1 MAGLLGAR
9 PSVGFVEGDLGCK
22 PRQAEDEAPLMELLF
37 LLLPVAAA
45 SGWWIA
51 RRTSKPNSDHGSERA
66 PTFFRGLNYLLNEQP
81 DKAIDVF
88 LKLAE
93 MDSETVET
101 HLALGSLFRR
111 RGEVD
116 RAIRIHQSLVARRS
130 LSTSQRGFAQ
140 YELGR
145 DYMLAGLFDR
155 AESLFN
161 ELVEMELQQ
170 ERALRGLIEIYQAE
184 KEWPRC
190 LAMAE
195 KLQRISDEPLRTE
208 IAQYHCEMA
217 EECLRVGDTDR
228 ARAHLL
234 DGQAVDAN
242 CIRASML
249 QAQMEMTAGDAETAA
264 LLYLRVAER
273 GPRYLPAMLPGLL
286 ECWRRLGR
294 QQVAGALET
303 LFRAHPSP
311 PLMLELSNAVE
322 HEQGAQP
329 ALDFLKAYLREHA
342 DLAGAERLLE
352 LRLRLRG
359 GQGSAD
365 GDATLLE
372 VIRHLLALQAV
383 YQCEHCG
390 FEARALHW
398 QCPSCKRWGSIK
410 AIEPYPIADPAVLK
424 QRRIA

>member
-1 MAGLLGAR
+1 
-9 PSVGFVEGDLGCK
+9 
-22 PRQAEDEAPLMELLF
+22 MELLF

-51 RRTSKPNSDHGSERA
+51 RRTAKPRAEGGSERA

-116 RAIRIHQSLVARRS
+116 RAIRIHQNLVARQS
-130 LSTSQRGFAQ
+130 LNTAQRGFAL

-161 ELVEMELQQ
+161 ELVEMDLQQ

-190 LAMAE
+190 LETAE
-195 KLQRISDEPLRTE
+195 QLQRVSDESLRTE
-208 IAQYHCEMA
+208 IAQYHCELA
-217 EECLRVGDTDR
+217 EECLRAADTDT

-234 DGQAVDAN
+234 DGQAVDPD

-264 LLYLRVAER
+264 LLYRRVVER

-294 QQVAGALET
+294 DRVAGELKAL
-303 LFRAHPSP
+303 FSAHPSP
-311 PLMLELSNAVE
+311 PLMLELSD
-322 HEQGAQP
+322 
-329 ALDFLKAYLREHA
+329 ALERERGSESALAFLEGYLRQHA

-352 LRLRLRG
+352 LRLRCGERA
-359 GQGSAD
+359 AD
-365 GDATLLE
+365 GDATLLG

-398 QCPSCKRWGSIK
+398 LCPSCKRWGSIK

>member
-1 MAGLLGAR
+1 
-9 PSVGFVEGDLGCK
+9 VI
-22 PRQAEDEAPLMELLF
+22 ELLF

-45 SGWWIA
+45 SGWWLA
-51 RRTSKPNSDHGSERA
+51 RRGRA
-66 PTFFRGLNYLLNEQP
+66 KHPEIGHEPAPAFFRGLNYLLNEQP

-93 MDSETVET
+93 VDSDTVET
-101 HLALGSLFRR
+101 HMALGSLFRR

-116 RAIRIHQSLVARRS
+116 RAIRVHQNLVARGS
-130 LSTSQRGFAQ
+130 LSTTQRGFAL

-155 AESLFN
+155 AESLFK
-161 ELVEMELQQ
+161 ELVEIQLQQ
-170 ERALRGLIEIYQAE
+170 KRALRGLIEIYQAE

-190 LAMAE
+190 LETAE
-195 KLQRISDEPLRTE
+195 RLQRISGEPMRTE

-217 EECLRVGDTDR
+217 EECLRAGDTDR

-234 DGQAVDAN
+234 DAQAVDGD

-264 LLYLRVAER
+264 VLYRRVAER

-294 QQVAGALET
+294 HQVARELEV

-311 PLMLELSNAVE
+311 PLMLELSDAIE
-322 HEQGAQP
+322 RERGTLA
-329 ALDFLKAYLREHA
+329 ALVFLEGYLREHA
-342 DLAGAERLLE
+342 DLAGVERLLE
-352 LRLRLRG
+352 LRLRD
-359 GQGSAD
+359 GSTPAA

-372 VIRHLLALQAV
+372 VVRHVLATQAA

-410 AIEPYPIADPAVLK
+410 AVEPFPIADPAVLK
-424 QRRIA
+424 QRQIA

>member
-1 MAGLLGAR
+1 LRLAYRATLPWTHRAGPHHDGPGLRAR
-9 PSVGFVEGDLGCK
+9 WCDRSACVAVRCGVL
-22 PRQAEDEAPLMELLF
+22 LMELLF

-51 RRTSKPNSDHGSERA
+51 RRSARRHPDEDSERA

-88 LKLAE
+88 LKLAKI
-93 MDSETVET
+93 DSETVET

-116 RAIRIHQSLVARRS
+116 RAIRIHQSVVARPS
-130 LSTSQRGFAQ
+130 LNAAQRGFAQ

-155 AESLFN
+155 AESLFS
-161 ELVEMELQQ
+161 ELVEMQLQQ

-190 LAMAE
+190 LEMAE
-195 KLQRISDEPLRTE
+195 KLQCVTGEPLRTE

-217 EECLRVGDTDR
+217 EECLRGGNTHE

-234 DGQAVDAN
+234 DGQAVDPD

-264 LLYLRVAER
+264 LLYRRVVER

-294 QQVAGALET
+294 EQVAGELEAL
-303 LFRAHPSP
+303 FHAHPSP
-311 PLMLELSNAVE
+311 PLMLELSDALARE
-322 HEQGAQP
+322 RGTES
-329 ALDFLKAYLREHA
+329 ALDFLDGYLREHA

-352 LRLRLRG
+352 LRLRKGDVGPAERDTTLAG
-359 GQGSAD
+359 GDSPSACTPS
-365 GDATLLE
+365 GLSVRTLWL
-372 VIRHLLALQAV
+372 
-383 YQCEHCG
+383 
-390 FEARALHW
+390 
-398 QCPSCKRWGSIK
+398 
-410 AIEPYPIADPAVLK
+410 
-424 QRRIA
+424 

>member
-1 MAGLLGAR
+1 MI
-9 PSVGFVEGDLGCK
+9 
-22 PRQAEDEAPLMELLF
+22 ELLF

-45 SGWWIA
+45 SGWLVA
-51 RRTSKPNSDHGSERA
+51 RRSTGRRSSDSGNERA

-93 MDSETVET
+93 VDNETIET

-116 RAIRIHQSLVARRS
+116 RAIRIHQNLIARTA
-130 LSTSQRGFAQ
+130 LSTAQRGFAQ

-155 AESLFN
+155 AEGLFR
-161 ELVEMELQQ
+161 ELVELDLQPK
-170 ERALRGLIEIYQAE
+170 RALRGLIEIYQAE

-190 LAMAE
+190 LEMAE
-195 KLQRISDEPLRTE
+195 RLQRISDTPMRTE

-217 EECLRVGDTDR
+217 EECLRAGETDHGR
-228 ARAHLL
+228 RHLL
-234 DGQAVDAN
+234 DAQAVDPD

-264 LLYLRVAER
+264 LLYRRVAER
-273 GPRYLPAMLPGLL
+273 GPRYLPALLPGLL

-294 QQVAGALET
+294 HRVAGDLEA

-311 PLMLELSNAVE
+311 PLMLELSDALE
-322 HEQGAQP
+322 REQGSAA
-329 ALDFLKAYLREHA
+329 ALSFLEEYLREHA

-352 LRLRLRG
+352 LRLRLG
-359 GQGSAD
+359 ESAAR
-365 GDATLLE
+365 GDATLLD
-372 VIRHLLALQAV
+372 VIRHLLAMQAA
-383 YQCEHCG
+383 YRCEHCG

-398 QCPSCKRWGSIK
+398 QCPSCKHWGSIK
-410 AIEPYPIADPAVLK
+410 AAEPYPISDPAMLK
-424 QRRIA
+424 QRQIA

>member
-1 MAGLLGAR
+1 
-9 PSVGFVEGDLGCK
+9 
-22 PRQAEDEAPLMELLF
+22 MEFLF

-51 RRTSKPNSDHGSERA
+51 RRTAQNRAGSDCERA
-66 PTFFRGLNYLLNEQP
+66 PAFFRGLNYLLNEQP

-93 MDSETVET
+93 VDSETVET

-116 RAIRIHQSLVARRS
+116 RAIRIHQSLVARGS
-130 LSTSQRGFAQ
+130 LNTAQRGFAQ

-161 ELVEMELQQ
+161 ELVEMGLQQ
-170 ERALRGLIEIYQAE
+170 KRALRGLIEIYQAE

-190 LAMAE
+190 LEMAE
-195 KLQRISDEPLRTE
+195 QLQSVSEQSMQTE

-217 EECLRVGDTDR
+217 EECLRAGDTDR
-228 ARAHLL
+228 ARTHLL
-234 DGQAVDAN
+234 DAQSGDPD

-264 LLYLRVAER
+264 LLYRRVAER
-273 GPRYLPAMLPGLL
+273 GPHYVPAMLPGLIG
-286 ECWRRLGR
+286 CWTRLGHK
-294 QQVAGALET
+294 QVASELEA

-311 PLMLELSNAVE
+311 PLMLELSDAIE
-322 HEQGAQP
+322 REQGTGA
-329 ALDFLKAYLREHA
+329 ALEFLESYLRSHA

-352 LRLRLRG
+352 LRLRG
-359 GQGSAD
+359 GDAAR

-372 VIRHLLALQAV
+372 VTRHLLAVQPV

-410 AIEPYPIADPAVLK
+410 AVEPYPIADPAVLK
-424 QRRIA
+424 QRQIA

>member
-1 MAGLLGAR
+1 
-9 PSVGFVEGDLGCK
+9 
-22 PRQAEDEAPLMELLF
+22 MELLF

-51 RRTSKPNSDHGSERA
+51 RRTARQRPDKGSERA

-93 MDSETVET
+93 IDSETVET

-116 RAIRIHQSLVARRS
+116 RAIRIHQSVVARPS
-130 LSTSQRGFAQ
+130 LNSAQRGFAQ

-155 AESLFN
+155 AESLFS
-161 ELVEMELQQ
+161 ELVEMQLQQ

-190 LAMAE
+190 LEMAE
-195 KLQRISDEPLRTE
+195 KLQGVTGESLRTE
-208 IAQYHCEMA
+208 IAQYHCELA
-217 EECLRVGDTDR
+217 EECLRCGNADD

-234 DGQAVDAN
+234 DGQAVDAD
-242 CIRASML
+242 CIRAGML

-264 LLYLRVAER
+264 LLYRRVVER

-294 QQVAGALET
+294 EQVAGELDA

-311 PLMLELSNAVE
+311 PLMLELSDALAR
-322 HEQGAQP
+322 EQGAEA
-329 ALDFLKAYLREHA
+329 ALDFLDAYLREHA

-352 LRLRLRG
+352 LRLRKDG
-359 GQGSAD
+359 GGAE
-365 GDATLLE
+365 GDTTLLG

-383 YQCEHCG
+383 YQCENCG

-398 QCPSCKRWGSIK
+398 QCPSCKGWGSIK
-410 AIEPYPIADPAVLK
+410 AIEPYSIADAAVLK